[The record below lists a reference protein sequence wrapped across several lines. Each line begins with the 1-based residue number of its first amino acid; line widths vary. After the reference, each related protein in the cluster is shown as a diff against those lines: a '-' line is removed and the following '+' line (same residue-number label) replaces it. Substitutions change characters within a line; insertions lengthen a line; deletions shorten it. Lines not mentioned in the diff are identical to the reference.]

1 MASHD
6 AEKGASYKHNQPH
19 HANIITPVPPIMP
32 NDFYGRS
39 NLSYYIPTA
48 L

>member
-1 MASHD
+1 MASRD
-6 AEKGASYKHNQPH
+6 AEKGASYKHNRPH
-19 HANIITPVPPIMP
+19 HANTIAPVPLMMH

-39 NLSYYIPTA
+39 NLSYYITTA